1 MTKRNNIN
9 RIFLKKIVEI
19 KKNSKK
25 DFKTLM
31 NIVLEIFKKDNTKP
45 PNFATF
51 CMAMDLMERNGEL
64 FLVKN
69 NIKDYKETP
78 EILIKR

>member
-31 NIVLEIFKKDNTKP
+31 NIVLEIFKKRQHRT
-45 PNFATF
+45 T
-51 CMAMDLMERNGEL
+51 
-64 FLVKN
+64 
-69 NIKDYKETP
+69 
-78 EILIKR
+78 

>member
-19 KKNSKK
+19 KKNS
-25 DFKTLM
+25 
-31 NIVLEIFKKDNTKP
+31 KKDNTKP

>member
-1 MTKRNNIN
+1 MTKRNNTN
-9 RIFLKKIVEI
+9 RVFLQKIVEI

-31 NIVLEIFKKDNTKP
+31 NIVLEIFKKDNTEP
-45 PNFATF
+45 PNSATF

-69 NIKDYKETP
+69 NIKDYKEPP